1 VALESSEHGSKEEDR
16 SVSERSYRDLA
27 ENLVVGTYKTDL
39 RGDIFYANDALAD
52 IFEFQSPAAMR
63 AKRLLAW
70 CKKPGE
76 GGRIIEQIRRSGKVE
91 DVEIEFVTQ
100 SGRSKSL
107 LLSASLEGNGISG
120 IIKDI
125 TDMRQLERQL
135 IQAQKLESLGTL
147 AGGIAHDFNNILA
160 IIMGHSSMLERVRSD
175 PAKFSQSVDAIS
187 KATVRGASLVKQ
199 LLTFAGQ
206 TDTVFGS
213 VRINDIVT
221 EVKRLLQET
230 FPKTITIS
238 TSLQS
243 NQPWIIGDP
252 TQIHQVLLNLCINA
266 RDAMLKGGNL
276 SISTGT
282 VAGDS
287 LKSKFPKA
295 APTLYVAIEV
305 ADTGIGMDEMTR
317 HRIFEP
323 FFTTKGPGKGTG
335 LGLALVFGIVENH
348 GGLVDVESK
357 LGVGTTFTV
366 YLPVQERTQE
376 GSQPARLA
384 AQDVPGGSETLLVIE
399 DEETL
404 RELLKAVL
412 VSKGYTVMT
421 AEDGKEG
428 VEAFMKHQAEIAVV
442 ILDLGLPK
450 LGGLEVFKR
459 VREKDPEAT
468 VILASGFIDPETKKE
483 VYEAGVKHF
492 VQKPYSPDDVLKKI
506 RHVIDAGRSTLK

>member
-1 VALESSEHGSKEEDR
+1 MTLERAEHRSRGESPSASEK
-16 SVSERSYRDLA
+16 SYRDLA
-27 ENLVVGTYKTDL
+27 QNLVVGTFRTDL
-39 RGDIFYANDALAD
+39 RGNILYANDALAQ
-52 IFEFQSPAAMR
+52 IFEFESPSTMVT
-63 AKRLLAW
+63 KSLLAW
-70 CKKPGE
+70 CKKMGE
-76 GGRIIEQIRRSGKVE
+76 ADYIIDEIRKSRKIE
-91 DVEIEFVTQ
+91 DIEIEFVTQ
-100 SGRSKSL
+100 GGRSKNL
-107 LLSASLEGNGISG
+107 LVSASLKGESISG
-120 IIKDI
+120 TIRDI
-125 TDMRQLERQL
+125 TDMRQVEQQL

-147 AGGIAHDFNNILA
+147 AGGIAHDFNNILG

-175 PAKFSQSVDAIS
+175 PAKFSQSVDAIT

-199 LLTFAGQ
+199 LLTFSGQ
-206 TDTVFGS
+206 TDAVYGS

-221 EVKRLLQET
+221 EVKKLLQET

-243 NQPWIIGDP
+243 NQPWIVGDP

-266 RDAMLKGGNL
+266 RDAMPQGGNL

-282 VAGDS
+282 VEGNS
-287 LKSKFPKA
+287 LKLKFPKA
-295 APTLYVAIEV
+295 SATRYIAIEV
-305 ADTGIGMDEMTR
+305 ADTGTGMDETTR

-348 GGLVDVESK
+348 GGLIAVESK

-366 YLPVQERTQE
+366 YLPVQERAHE
-376 GSQPARLA
+376 SSQPSRLA
-384 AQDVPGGSETLLVIE
+384 AQDVPGGSETLLLIE

-412 VSKGYTVMT
+412 VSKGYTVIA
-421 AEDGKEG
+421 AEDGKQG
-428 VEAFMKHQAEIAVV
+428 ISAFLKHQREIALV

-450 LGGLEVFKR
+450 LDGLGVFKR
-459 VREKDPEAT
+459 VREKDPEAK

-483 VYEAGVKHF
+483 VHEAGIEHF
-492 VQKPYSPDDVLKKI
+492 VQKPYSPDDVLRKI
-506 RHVIDAGRSTLK
+506 RHVIDAGKLPTK

>member
-1 VALESSEHGSKEEDR
+1 
-16 SVSERSYRDLA
+16 
-27 ENLVVGTYKTDL
+27 
-39 RGDIFYANDALAD
+39 
-52 IFEFQSPAAMR
+52 
-63 AKRLLAW
+63 
-70 CKKPGE
+70 
-76 GGRIIEQIRRSGKVE
+76 
-91 DVEIEFVTQ
+91 
-100 SGRSKSL
+100 
-107 LLSASLEGNGISG
+107 
-120 IIKDI
+120 
-125 TDMRQLERQL
+125 
-135 IQAQKLESLGTL
+135 
-147 AGGIAHDFNNILA
+147 
-160 IIMGHSSMLERVRSD
+160 
-175 PAKFSQSVDAIS
+175 
-187 KATVRGASLVKQ
+187 
-199 LLTFAGQ
+199 
-206 TDTVFGS
+206 
-213 VRINDIVT
+213 
-221 EVKRLLQET
+221 
-230 FPKTITIS
+230 
-238 TSLQS
+238 
-243 NQPWIIGDP
+243 
-252 TQIHQVLLNLCINA
+252 
-266 RDAMLKGGNL
+266 
-276 SISTGT
+276 
-282 VAGDS
+282 
-287 LKSKFPKA
+287 
-295 APTLYVAIEV
+295 
-305 ADTGIGMDEMTR
+305 MTR

-366 YLPVQERTQE
+366 YLPVQERAQE